1 VRIVNHFRSM
11 EIGLGGALR
20 LGRVA
25 EKIIGAGGMR
35 ALTHWL
41 KNFAGDNMSEWMSDT
56 PFAATGVPA
65 TQKEGAEAVY
75 FPACISRIMGR
86 LPNEP
91 KITYA
96 SHCGVVSA
104 RRHARVHS
112 IRCCRN
118 MLWHAFSSKGF
129 NRAHDIAANA
139 AVEKFW
145 RWSGEGKLP
154 VVIDTSPCSYTLK
167 TSRPSMTPEN
177 QKRFDRL
184 RLLDSIEFVHDQLLP
199 GLTVWTQLDSV
210 ALLPVCSVTKMGLT
224 AKLEGIAKACSP
236 DVSIPPDAG
245 CCAFAGDRGFLF
257 PELTKSATKLEAAE
271 VREKHPDGCYFSSR
285 TCEIGM
291 TRVTGD
297 V

>member
-1 VRIVNHFRSM
+1 M
-11 EIGLGGALR
+11 ELSQRA
-20 LGRVA
+20 
-25 EKIIGAGGMR
+25 GMR
-35 ALTHWL
+35 VYIPSDA
-41 KNFAGDNMSEWMSDT
+41 AGICCGT
-56 PFAATGVPA
+56 P
-65 TQKEGAEAVY
+65 
-75 FPACISRIMGR
+75 
-86 LPNEP
+86 
-91 KITYA
+91 
-96 SHCGVVSA
+96 
-104 RRHARVHS
+104 
-112 IRCCRN
+112 
-118 MLWHAFSSKGF
+118 FSSKGF

-271 VREKHPDGCYFSSR
+271 VREKHPDGCYSSSR

-291 TRVTGD
+291 TRVTGH